1 MLHTVGEKK
10 RHTSYAARL
19 KHSSVIRS
27 QNFDMTPMSSVN
39 SLRTTAYNPSHD
51 QKASGVPLSWRY
63 MQDQSSPK
71 MA

>member
-51 QKASGVPLSWRY
+51 
-63 MQDQSSPK
+63 
-71 MA
+71 